1 MLRMVTRRPRVMFIC
16 SEETKAVLEIWAEDE
31 GRTVSNLVERIV
43 LEAIENKGKQYKE
56 QVSKATKEKK

>member
-16 SEETKAVLEIWAEDE
+16 SEEAKAILENWAKDE

-43 LEAIENKGKQYKE
+43 SEAIENKGKQYKE
-56 QVSKATKEKK
+56 RLHKPTQD